1 MNLSI
6 ATASADLTI
15 YDEMS
20 ISEATPHAAFFGLAT
35 SLIFRLWPRWSRW
48 CHQPKDITFRIT
60 AKIHQTIRA
69 TIKHENLTKHK
80 RGAVWLCCRYLGR
93 SRTTIKH
100 SVLTNH
106 KPRLLVIQGW
116 TWDKITSG
124 FVSNWGLFPGF
135 PMSFPISSSDP
146 RCKNQPPFAARL
158 FSCFWP
164 RGADH
169 MGVIPCCNMGMG
181 QYL

>member
-1 MNLSI
+1 MHVNMGCFFPFKTAKPLMNLGI

-35 SLIFRLWPRWSRW
+35 SLIFRLWPRW
-48 CHQPKDITFRIT
+48 CHQPKEITFRII

-69 TIKHENLTKHK
+69 TIKHENFTKHK

-100 SVLTNH
+100 SVLTTH

-116 TWDKITSG
+116 TWDQITSG
-124 FVSNWGLFPGF
+124 FVSNWGWVILPGF

-146 RCKNQPPFAARL
+146 RCKKQPLFA
-158 FSCFWP
+158 
-164 RGADH
+164 
-169 MGVIPCCNMGMG
+169 
-181 QYL
+181 